1 MSINRDK
8 DCVTFTK
15 DHFIELINMAVGY
28 GIALEKEVEKDPTT
42 DEALA
47 VSKYLDRVKKKTEEN

>member
-1 MSINRDK
+1 MSIDKNK

-28 GIALEKEVEKDPTT
+28 GIALEKEVEKDQTA

-47 VSKYLDRVKKKTEEN
+47 VSKYLDRMKKKTE